1 MWLGGNTE
9 KFITFSV
16 AINKEVANGKEEE
29 EVANGKED
37 ENDSK
42 KEQDDDSKKQK
53 TITYKLKFIDSD
65 RFMQIKLSDLVHNL
79 FGIFNKECKKYTNKK
94 KIKSEC
100 DLIGFSNNRLNYRC
114 KEWRKICPKSIN
126 EVVKSFPTTYRFCK
140 GDLNK
145 FVSLLRKSVCPY
157 EYMDSCEK
165 FDETSLS
172 DKKAFYSELNL
183 EDIIDEDYEHAQ
195 KVWKVFEIK
204 NLGIMT
210 YMFKVINYCLQMYL
224 KTLEISVLKYR
235 NLILLI
241 FFMHQ
246 D

>member
-1 MWLGGNTE
+1 
-9 KFITFSV
+9 
-16 AINKEVANGKEEE
+16 
-29 EVANGKED
+29 
-37 ENDSK
+37 
-42 KEQDDDSKKQK
+42 
-53 TITYKLKFIDSD
+53 
-65 RFMQIKLSDLVHNL
+65 MQIKLSDLVHNL